1 MTCDRCNKTY
11 AEIDGGYVVHKNKN
25 LCAACWK
32 EYIEMVKRHYQEVNK
47 WWERKNGNDSKS
59 KP

>member
-1 MTCDRCNKTY
+1 MTCDRCSKTY

-25 LCAACWK
+25 LCAACWN

-47 WWERKNGNDSKS
+47 WWEERNDSKS
-59 KP
+59 NT